1 MPNERLRAVMA
12 AGGWTYAALAQQVEV
27 DPKSV
32 ERWVNLGRIPRRA
45 TALQAAKALGE
56 DVHALWPALRQARPA
71 RAISPELVAL
81 YEQRADL
88 PVSTFT
94 DLMAQARE
102 RIDILVYAAVFLH
115 EAYPRLNELLTERAA
130 EGCTV
135 RIAIGDPDSDNV
147 QARGQEERFGHGI
160 ESRCRLAL
168 MHYKPFA
175 DTPGI
180 EVRTHA
186 TTLYNSL
193 YRADD
198 QQLVNAHVWGVN
210 AYAAPVWHLRD
221 TRQAACS
228 TPTPTASTPCGRRQP
243 PYERKADR
251 GPHRVLRRPERP
263 QAEQHGRRRV
273 RRRHR
278 RPRAHPPLA
287 PP

>member
-1 MPNERLRAVMA
+1 MA

-81 YEQRADL
+81 YDQRADI
-88 PVSTFT
+88 PVSAFT
-94 DLMAQARE
+94 DLMARARE

-115 EAYPRLNELLTERAA
+115 EAYPRLNELLSERAA

-135 RIAIGDPDSDNV
+135 RIAVGDPDSDTV

-168 MHYKPFA
+168 MHYRPLA
-175 DTPGI
+175 GTPGI
-180 EVRTHA
+180 EVRTHE

-210 AYAAPVWHLRD
+210 AYAAPVWNLRWHKAGGMFD
-221 TRQAACS
+221 TYADSFDAVWATA
-228 TPTPTASTPCGRRQP
+228 TP
-243 PYERKADR
+243 
-251 GPHRVLRRPERP
+251 
-263 QAEQHGRRRV
+263 V
-273 RRRHR
+273 REEG
-278 RPRAHPPLA
+278 
-287 PP
+287 

>member
-1 MPNERLRAVMA
+1 MA

-32 ERWVNLGRIPRRA
+32 ERWVNLGRMPRRA

-56 DVHALWPALRQARPA
+56 DVHVLWPALRQARPA

-81 YEQRADL
+81 YEQRADI
-88 PVSTFT
+88 PVSAFT

-130 EGCTV
+130 QGCTV
-135 RIAIGDPDSDNV
+135 RIAIGDADSDTV

-168 MHYKPFA
+168 MHYRPLA
-175 DTPGI
+175 ATPGI
-180 EVRTHA
+180 DVRTHE

-210 AYAAPVWHLRD
+210 AYAAPVWHLRRHETGGMFD
-221 TRQAACS
+221 TYAESFDAVWATA
-228 TPTPTASTPCGRRQP
+228 TPAREES
-243 PYERKADR
+243 
-251 GPHRVLRRPERP
+251 
-263 QAEQHGRRRV
+263 
-273 RRRHR
+273 
-278 RPRAHPPLA
+278 
-287 PP
+287 